1 MGMKRILTCYYRP
14 KPGGFCKRLFRAI
27 NALLDDG
34 HVVHYL
40 AVVRFPVDHPNCH
53 FHRFPWPEKYTSGYV
68 FWLCFY
74 LSAPLQLLYLGF
86 RYRVQNLFAFGHS
99 YALFLQPLR
108 LFKQIPLSVFL
119 RADTIRNHKINQRPD
134 WLIYLEC
141 LLEGGGIWG
150 TRMYGVSESLVN
162 ATRGRHRVML
172 PAQSGLLRNEIE
184 QIYRKEKSKKVQL
197 PLRLGCV
204 GVLEARKNQKLLLKV
219 MEEINKDQAQLFLYG
234 TGPDEPVLRAF
245 VQEKE
250 LLDRIH
256 FMGWVPA
263 DRIWDRVDVLL
274 MPSLHE
280 GAPNSVLEAL
290 AAGVVVLASDISE
303 HAEIL
308 AKGNLIPLSG
318 AAEWRERIRSFLT
331 DPDLQA
337 KRLVQEQ
344 EAAVH

>member
-1 MGMKRILTCYYRP
+1 
-14 KPGGFCKRLFRAI
+14 
-27 NALLDDG
+27 
-34 HVVHYL
+34 
-40 AVVRFPVDHPNCH
+40 
-53 FHRFPWPEKYTSGYV
+53 
-68 FWLCFY
+68 
-74 LSAPLQLLYLGF
+74 
-86 RYRVQNLFAFGHS
+86 
-99 YALFLQPLR
+99 
-108 LFKQIPLSVFL
+108 
-119 RADTIRNHKINQRPD
+119 
-134 WLIYLEC
+134 
-141 LLEGGGIWG
+141 
-150 TRMYGVSESLVN
+150 MYGVSESLVN

-308 AKGNLIPLSG
+308 PKSNLIPLDNP
-318 AAEWRERIRSFLT
+318 AEWTKRINAFCT
-331 DPDLQA
+331 DPEYLINRIVRD
-337 KRLVQEQ
+337 QEG
-344 EAAVH
+344 AVLHLSFDWEKEIIRCITLPA

>member
-1 MGMKRILTCYYRP
+1 
-14 KPGGFCKRLFRAI
+14 
-27 NALLDDG
+27 
-34 HVVHYL
+34 
-40 AVVRFPVDHPNCH
+40 
-53 FHRFPWPEKYTSGYV
+53 
-68 FWLCFY
+68 
-74 LSAPLQLLYLGF
+74 
-86 RYRVQNLFAFGHS
+86 
-99 YALFLQPLR
+99 
-108 LFKQIPLSVFL
+108 
-119 RADTIRNHKINQRPD
+119 
-134 WLIYLEC
+134 
-141 LLEGGGIWG
+141 
-150 TRMYGVSESLVN
+150 
-162 ATRGRHRVML
+162 ML

-344 EAAVH
+344 EAAVHQLTFDWEQELVVRII